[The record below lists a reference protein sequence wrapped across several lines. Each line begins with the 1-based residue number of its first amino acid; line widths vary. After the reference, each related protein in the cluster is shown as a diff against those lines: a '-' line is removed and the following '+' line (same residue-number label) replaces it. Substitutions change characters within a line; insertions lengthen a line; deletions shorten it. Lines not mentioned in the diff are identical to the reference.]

1 MSSAVFGLF
10 SGSCSL
16 VVTFRGR
23 SAKDAGLLTSMS
35 SAFPGCSLNDLTI
48 VVSDAMGAPLLQD
61 DIKNAIILHIM
72 NSNVKDTW
80 SPPNGM
86 TLSGVLQKELT
97 PFFSEPLLS
106 GSTRY
111 LKCIF
116 NGQFGPFQLAAV

>member
-23 SAKDAGLLTSMS
+23 SAKDAGLLT
-35 SAFPGCSLNDLTI
+35 
-48 VVSDAMGAPLLQD
+48 LQD

-106 GSTRY
+106 GNTRY

-116 NGQFGPFQLAAV
+116 NGQFGPFQLAAA